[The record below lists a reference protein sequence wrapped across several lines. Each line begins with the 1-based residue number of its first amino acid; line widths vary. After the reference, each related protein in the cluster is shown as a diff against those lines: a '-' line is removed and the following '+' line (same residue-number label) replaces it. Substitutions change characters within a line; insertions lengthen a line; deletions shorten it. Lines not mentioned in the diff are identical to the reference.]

1 MWRPHIWNL
10 IESCFSFISRA
21 WNFKTFKL
29 GNIERKWKQDDP
41 KTEISD
47 TQTHIEKGTLFLLSQ
62 PKKLS
67 ENARYNIPRGEE
79 RHIAIS
85 SIESLI
91 KSLSYT
97 KNQIFFCKKHWLNM
111 RNQPTCSLT
120 SCKSPRNIL
129 PAWRDNAAKWR
140 YLRHRALNLK
150 IVSFVLAQTFY
161 INDILLRA
169 TLLAI
174 YLTIRLRARVFYEQ
188 IVNEATIARRK
199 RGRVV

>member
-1 MWRPHIWNL
+1 MKARRPKN
-10 IESCFSFISRA
+10 R
-21 WNFKTFKL
+21 
-29 GNIERKWKQDDP
+29 NIRH
-41 KTEISD
+41 TD
-47 TQTHIEKGTLFLLSQ
+47 TH
-62 PKKLS
+62 
-67 ENARYNIPRGEE
+67 RE
-79 RHIAIS
+79 RHIIPAQS
-85 SIESLI
+85 TKETFRKCALQYPQRRRTTYRHFVDREPHQ
-91 KSLSYT
+91 KSVIYKKS
-97 KNQIFFCKKHWLNM
+97 IFFCKKHWLNM

-161 INDILLRA
+161 MNDILLRA